1 MMKFKIQLLIVLWLP
16 ATLQTQAQHSYMQRL
31 RVINQQIAVA
41 YLHHDPTGLL
51 RIYAGE
57 AVSMPE
63 YHLTL
68 FGKKAIA
75 HYLRKWMDSA
85 RVDSYSRQTHD
96 ITKVGDYLVETGT
109 FSNKFSL
116 RKKAVDYEGKYLNI
130 WQIKPDG
137 GWLLISEITG
147 AIEHLERSDLPLS
160 TLQIPDTT
168 ILAKPPVNATTLA
181 IQSLDDQIAAL
192 VVQRRGKDFAK
203 YYTDDAIYMP
213 YYMPMKIGKAAID
226 AYYREHEDPNTGI
239 DAVHI
244 GATRIIDIGNYALV
258 DGYYKVDWRGG
269 SAHGSVTGK
278 NISVWKRD
286 NSGHLLLFRQMA
298 VHD

>member
-1 MMKFKIQLLIVLWLP
+1 MNIKNQLLIVLCLLI
-16 ATLQTQAQHSYMQRL
+16 TLQTQAQHSYMQQL
-31 RVINQQIAVA
+31 HVINKQIAAA
-41 YLHHDPTGLL
+41 YLHHDTAGLL
-51 RIYAGE
+51 RIYADK

-68 FGKKAIA
+68 FGKKAIGN
-75 HYLRKWMDSA
+75 YLRKWMDSA
-85 RVDSYSRQTHD
+85 RVDSYSRQTYD
-96 ITKVGDYLVETGT
+96 ITKAGDYLVETGT

-116 RKKAVDYEGKYLNI
+116 RKKAIDYEGKYLNI
-130 WQIKPDG
+130 WQMKPG
-137 GWLLISEITG
+137 GGLQLISEITG
-147 AIEHLERSDLPLS
+147 STKDLERADLPLS

-168 ILAKPPVNATTLA
+168 LLPKPKADQTRIT
-181 IQSLDDQIAAL
+181 IQSLDDQVAEL

-203 YYTDDAIYMP
+203 YYTTDAIYMP
-213 YYMPMKIGKAAID
+213 YYMPMEIGKAAID
-226 AYYREHEDPNTGI
+226 AYYREHEDPNTKI

-244 GATRIIDIGNYALV
+244 GASRIIDVANYVLV

-269 SAHGSVTGK
+269 STHGSITGK

-286 NSGHLLLFRQMA
+286 GNGHLLLFRQMA

>member
-1 MMKFKIQLLIVLWLP
+1 MNSRIQSFIILWLLT
-16 ATLQTQAQHSYMQRL
+16 TLQSRAQSSYAQQV
-31 RVINQQIAVA
+31 RVINKQIAAA
-41 YLHHDPTGLL
+41 YLHHDTTALL
-51 RIYAGE
+51 RIYAND

-75 HYLRKWMDSA
+75 QYLQGWMDSA
-85 RVDSYSRQTHD
+85 RVDSYSRQTYD
-96 ITKVGDYLVETGT
+96 ITKAGGYLVETGT

-116 RKKAVDYEGKYLNI
+116 QKKAVDYEGKYLNI
-130 WQIKPDG
+130 WKIKHDG
-137 GWLLISEITG
+137 SLQLISEITG
-147 AIEHLERSDLPLS
+147 ATKNIERSDLPLS
-160 TLQIPDTT
+160 TLQIPDTS
-168 ILAKPPVNATTLA
+168 ILTKPAVNATTLA
-181 IQSLDDQIAAL
+181 IQSLDDQVAAL

-203 YYTDDAIYMP
+203 YYTDNAIYMP
-213 YYMPMKIGKAAID
+213 YFMPMQIGKTAID

-244 GATRIIDIGNYALV
+244 GSTRIIDTGNYVLV
-258 DGYYKVDWRGG
+258 DAYYKVDWRGG
-269 SAHGSVTGK
+269 SAHGTVTGK

-286 NSGHLLLFRQMA
+286 PDGLLLLFRQMA